1 MYNKGWIGA
10 FSILFLLV
18 GCTDEKTKNTSD
30 DYQKTDNISV
40 SNLDLSNEKEKT
52 IAEGSRLMT
61 ETNVALP
68 KNVGNKLSCTSCH
81 AGAGTGD
88 ALTLVGVS
96 NTFPQYRD
104 REGRKVTLEER
115 VNGCF
120 ERSMNGTPL
129 KENSKEMKA
138 IIAYLDYISP
148 KTKEEKVKRADG
160 VKNIPVPD
168 IKRGEAAFK
177 RENCM
182 NCHGNSSDSAPV
194 AGPALW
200 GDGSFNDG
208 AGLSRFSKMY
218 DFIYHYMPFDNP
230 GSLTDQEASD
240 IAAYVLSNDRPKF
253 VDKQN
258 RTFYPHGGK
267 PDDKISEKERELIK
281 KGIYKWDKLE
291 SVGSKS

>member
-1 MYNKGWIGA
+1 MYKKGLMGL
-10 FSILFLLV
+10 FSLVLLV
-18 GCTDEKTKNTSD
+18 GCTDDNGENAVNE
-30 DYQKTDNISV
+30 YQKTNDISV
-40 SNLDLSNEKEKT
+40 SNLDLSNEKNKV
-52 IAEGSRLMT
+52 IAEGSKLMT
-61 ETNVALP
+61 ETNVELP
-68 KNVGNKLSCTSCH
+68 KNVGNKLSCASCH

-88 ALTLVGVS
+88 ALTLVGVA

-120 ERSMNGTPL
+120 ERSMNGKPL
-129 KENSKEMKA
+129 KEDSKDMKA
-138 IIAYLDYISP
+138 IIAYLEYISP
-148 KTKEEKVKRADG
+148 KSKQPKVKRSDG
-160 VKNIPVPD
+160 VKNIPVPNV
-168 IKRGEAAFK
+168 KRGEATFA
-177 RENCM
+177 RENCLK
-182 NCHGNSSDSAPV
+182 CHGNSSDSAPV

-291 SVGSKS
+291 SVQSKD